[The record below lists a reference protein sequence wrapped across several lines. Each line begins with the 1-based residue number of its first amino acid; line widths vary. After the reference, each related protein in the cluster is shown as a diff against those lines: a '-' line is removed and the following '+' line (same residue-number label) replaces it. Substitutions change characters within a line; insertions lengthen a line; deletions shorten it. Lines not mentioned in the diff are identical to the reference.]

1 MRSAVRQIECL
12 LLSDKSASLNSDAII
27 VALIHLQDVFARL
40 KANVLDKTLF
50 DRILPIVLHIF
61 VIVTHLAA
69 RASHKVNGLDQT
81 LVDRFFTLV
90 SQFHM
95 ALLHNFI
102 RAVYIEVAVAS
113 ISEVI
118 TWLTHQFPT
127 HVADQL
133 QLGGLQHG
141 HHSEQLH
148 SLVLHVTDKVELL
161 GDLRLSI
168 IENLSITAS
177 AAAVSHQTE
186 LRWYLADT
194 NIHTQEVFCFFMT
207 VFTEARGRSS
217 LPEE

>member
-50 DRILPIVLHIF
+50 DRIFPPVLHIF

-81 LVDRFFTLV
+81 LVNRFFPLV

-102 RAVYIEVAVAS
+102 RAAVYIEVAVAS

-133 QLGGLQHG
+133 QLGGL
-141 HHSEQLH
+141 
-148 SLVLHVTDKVELL
+148 
-161 GDLRLSI
+161 
-168 IENLSITAS
+168 
-177 AAAVSHQTE
+177 
-186 LRWYLADT
+186 
-194 NIHTQEVFCFFMT
+194 
-207 VFTEARGRSS
+207 
-217 LPEE
+217 